1 MVLKKGVPIMLLR
14 NLSQSTGLCNGTRL
28 VVSNLGEKVIEA
40 TVMTGSK
47 IGDVQSKDLPDYQ
60 RF

>member
-1 MVLKKGVPIMLLR
+1 MLLR

-28 VVSNLGEKVIEA
+28 VVFNLGEKVIEA